1 MASAT
6 LEMILKLTGADKTS
20 RGLDKVSNS
29 AKDLDDQVNNT
40 TTANQRFGKSMSGLQ
55 KTAVAGGAI
64 FAGKLLFDFSKSA
77 IDAAVS
83 AEEAAAAFETTFGSA
98 AERATKFLED
108 FANKAGLTVGEAQQL
123 QATLGA
129 VA

>member
-40 TTANQRFGKSMSGLQ
+40 TTANQRFGRVCL
-55 KTAVAGGAI
+55 
-64 FAGKLLFDFSKSA
+64 DFRK
-77 IDAAVS
+77 
-83 AEEAAAAFETTFGSA
+83 
-98 AERATKFLED
+98 
-108 FANKAGLTVGEAQQL
+108 QQ
-123 QATLGA
+123 
-129 VA
+129 